1 MAVFN
6 LITDFI
12 KANEFRFYKVDNPV
26 FPLYATKPFDGY
38 SAAVTQLPWM
48 LQNTFTHKR
57 LFNDTCTVYVQ
68 TQANTIGTPTPY
80 PALDLIDVRGD
91 VVTSLSTA
99 PFTRGAQ
106 QISGNTIYNPQT
118 GTNVQANTY
127 CWEFRFE
134 LLLTAA
140 TDSGIYYLRLTNLA
154 SDGVTNVQ
162 YITEPILVFGGDAST
177 IYPNTVVVTG
187 YNNSNNNY
195 MGYIRSGW
203 DNPDYFPVFRHRIEG
218 YLTEFEPKSIYIGM
232 LEQEYQP
239 YKILAQNYRSWKF
252 ELGGSASN
260 GVPDF
265 MHEKINEIM
274 SMDYFSIDGKQYERD
289 ITDTD
294 AGVKN
299 LWQTVKNQSSN
310 RRFPATMLREP
321 KNTDYIFFDRVENPI
336 EDLLVLEP
344 TGFPYAIC
352 PFYLDNGSA
361 IFPFDA
367 TIVEDS
373 SAQSSLVA
381 TWNLISGIGGTF
393 YETGGNVYFNPD
405 TGTATIYGDPVLLL
419 YDYFTAIYSGSAV
432 GGSNGFRYI
441 GTLSRMVVDWG
452 DGTDA
457 DYLSPSL
464 PSTPVNVSHG
474 FAATG
479 DPTYSSRV
487 FHNNECRNI
496 IWQEAGGAYPVLDVF
511 ILDHSGDFP
520 SNLRTFSVLIANQ
533 YGGVASAIDFSNCAN
548 NITSI
553 GIQTCLN
560 YVYNPGFLNVSMPNL
575 IEVSVQGC
583 KLTVS
588 DVDNLFNDMVT
599 NSWNGILASG
609 NINTQFQTPAA
620 PPTAASLTSRNAL
633 IAKSWTLTT
642 D

>member
-106 QISGNTIYNPQT
+106 QVSGNTIYNPQT

-187 YNNSNNNY
+187 HNNSNNNY
-195 MGYIRSGW
+195 MGYIHSGW

-299 LWQTVKNQSSN
+299 LWQTIKNQSSN

-352 PFYLDNGSA
+352 PFFLDNGS
-361 IFPFDA
+361 IVLPFDEA
-367 TIVEDS
+367 VVEDS
-373 SAQSSLVA
+373 TAQTALVGLWNA
-381 TWNLISGIGGTF
+381 TALLGGTF
-393 YETGGNVYFNPD
+393 YQTGGNVYFNPD
-405 TGTATIYGDPVLLL
+405 SGTASIYGDPVTLL
-419 YDYFTAIYSGSAV
+419 YDYFTAIYSNTAV
-432 GGSNGFRYI
+432 GGSNGFRYN
-441 GTLSRMVVDWG
+441 GSLSKMVVDW
-452 DGTDA
+452 DDSTDA
-457 DYLSPSL
+457 EFFGSVY
-464 PSTPVNVSHG
+464 TMT
-474 FAATG
+474 AATHAFSAKVG
-479 DPTYSSRV
+479 NYDVRV
-487 FHNNECRNI
+487 FHNNEPRQLQ
-496 IWQEAGGAYPVLDVF
+496 WRESGGVYPVLDVF

-520 SNLRTFSVLIANQ
+520 TNLKGFEVNSCGSYGSSGESQDFTACAAGILGIAIA
-533 YGGVASAIDFSNCAN
+533 GCN
-548 NITSI
+548 NYAFNTS
-553 GIQTCLN
+553 
-560 YVYNPGFLNVSMPNL
+560 FLTVSMPNL
-575 IEVSVQGC
+575 
-583 KLTVS
+583 LTLS
-588 DVDNLFNDMVT
+588 FQACSLNTTAVDTVFNDMVG
-599 NSWNGILASG
+599 NVWNGILASG
-609 NINTQFQTPAA
+609 TINTKQNPPNTAA
-620 PPTAASLTSRNAL
+620 PVSPASNTSRTAL
-633 IAKSWTLTT
+633 LAKSWTLTT